1 MRCGIVGL
9 PNVGKSTLFN
19 AISESNKAQ
28 AANYPFCTIEPNK
41 AVVRVDDERLSS
53 LASTS
58 RSSKVVPATVELVDI
73 AGLVE
78 GASTG
83 AGLGN
88 KFLSH
93 IREVDAILHVVRCF
107 EDESIDHVC
116 GAVNPLRD
124 ISIIENELI
133 LADLSVLEKH
143 TLRLARRP
151 AKDLLLETARDL
163 TELLNNGSP
172 ASDYVLLNERFKE
185 VKEFQLITSKPL
197 LYVCNVGEKHTPD
210 GNVYSKLV
218 SEKGRQ
224 CLVISAKIESEIAVI
239 DSLEERAA
247 FLESLGL
254 KSSGASSIVRSA
266 YNLLGLISYFT
277 TGPEESRMWTIKVGT
292 KAPQAG
298 GVIHSDFEQ
307 GFIKA
312 EVLFWKD
319 YIKLGKWTKFRT
331 EGKDYL
337 VQDGDVMNF
346 KFSKS
351 R

>member
-41 AVVRVDDERLSS
+41 AVIKVEDERLLNLAQRSKSS
-53 LASTS
+53 
-58 RSSKVVPATVELVDI
+58 RVIPATVELVDI

-93 IREVDAILHVVRCF
+93 IREMDAILHVVRCF

-116 GAVNPLRD
+116 GGVNPLRD

-143 TLRLARRP
+143 MSRLTRRP
-151 AKDLLLETARDL
+151 TKDPLLETVKDL
-163 TELLNNGSP
+163 TDLLNSGTP
-172 ASDYVLLNERFKE
+172 ASEYALLSEREKDMKE
-185 VKEFQLITSKPL
+185 LQLITSKPL
-197 LYVCNVGEKHTPD
+197 LYVCNVGEKHVPD
-210 GNVYSKLV
+210 GNEYSKLV
-218 SEKGRQ
+218 STKGRE
-224 CLVISAKIESEIAVI
+224 CLIVSARIESEIAQME
-239 DSLEERAA
+239 SLEDRSA
-247 FLESLGL
+247 FLESLDL
-254 KSSGASSIVRSA
+254 KRSGASAIVRSA
-266 YNLLGLISYFT
+266 YKLLGLISYFT
-277 TGPEESRMWTIKVGT
+277 TGPEESRMWTIKAGT
-292 KAPQAG
+292 KAPQAA

-312 EVLFWKD
+312 EVMFWEE
-319 YIKLGKWTKFRT
+319 YLGKWTKFRT
-331 EGKDYL
+331 EGKEYI

-351 R
+351 K